1 VSIIPFKTTFLMN
14 LIPNATATGS
24 NPADEYPTTVLV
36 VDDEPSILDLIVM
49 MLETQGFT
57 VLSAE
62 NGARALAMTRT
73 LQGQP
78 INVLVTDLCMPGMSG
93 TELAAE
99 LRVSQP
105 ELKAVFISGLS
116 REEIT
121 AMGVDMSQSAFI
133 SKPFQARAI
142 NAAVRELIGRQP
154 SPC

>member
-1 VSIIPFKTTFLMN
+1 MN
-14 LIPNATATGS
+14 QIPNAAATGPHS
-24 NPADEYPTTVLV
+24 SDEYPTTVLV
-36 VDDEPSILDLIVM
+36 VDDEPTILDLIVM

-142 NAAVRELIGRQP
+142 NAAVRELTARQP

>member
-1 VSIIPFKTTFLMN
+1 MN
-14 LIPNATATGS
+14 QIPNAAATGPHS
-24 NPADEYPTTVLV
+24 SDEYPTTVLV
-36 VDDEPSILDLIVM
+36 VDDEPTILDLIVM

-73 LQGQP
+73 LQGHP

-99 LRVSQP
+99 LRLSQP

-142 NAAVRELIGRQP
+142 NAAVRELTARQP
-154 SPC
+154 SAC

>member
-1 VSIIPFKTTFLMN
+1 MN
-14 LIPNATATGS
+14 QIPNAAATGPHS
-24 NPADEYPTTVLV
+24 SDEYPTTVLV
-36 VDDEPSILDLIVM
+36 VDDEPTILDLIVM

-73 LQGQP
+73 LQGHP

-99 LRVSQP
+99 LRLSQP

-142 NAAVRELIGRQP
+142 NAAVRELTARQP